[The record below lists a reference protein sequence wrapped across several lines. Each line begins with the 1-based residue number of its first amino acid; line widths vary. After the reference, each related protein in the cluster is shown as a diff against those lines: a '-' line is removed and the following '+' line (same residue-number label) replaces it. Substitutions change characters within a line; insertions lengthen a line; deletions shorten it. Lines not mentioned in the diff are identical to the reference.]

1 MQPLP
6 FKYKIKRGK
15 CVIESNSTNTTIDLR
30 TDDIIGDI
38 NGYNI
43 ANLEMWTHLLSGLG
57 PTNNSVTLS
66 IFRPTYSINILIPG
80 KTTRQLDGVK
90 ETHTISQIKQM
101 ICDLGIVDLYI
112 DMFELSF
119 KRCNLSNDS
128 TIGELDIRKG
138 ATFVLKYDNM

>member
-43 ANLEMWTHLLSGLG
+43 TNLEMWTHLLSGLG

-101 ICDLGIVDLYI
+101 NVIW
-112 DMFELSF
+112 ELSIYILICLNSALRDVIF
-119 KRCNLSNDS
+119 LMIQQSVNLTSERLPS
-128 TIGELDIRKG
+128 SC
-138 ATFVLKYDNM
+138 